1 MAYERSHNSYEK
13 PMRTQCLSR
22 AKSPR
27 KLQTNSIKITATE
40 ARDEKWTCMG
50 RALSMAD
57 QWGARIL
64 STFVHFCPLLS
75 TFVQFGALA
84 RRQIGWP
91 KSVCLECVYFQ
102 LGALAALP
110 LWGEFFSCQNLPKSA
125 RICPPKKL
133 TIWHHWATMSCG
145 EQQGPAEER
154 LGPCFE
160 ASF

>member
-1 MAYERSHNSYEK
+1 VAYERSHNSYEK

-75 TFVQFGALA
+75 TSVHFCPVWRIGQTPNRLAQICLLGVRVFSIGRTCCSSTLGRVFFLPKSTKICQNLSPKEAHNLAPLGDNELWRATRPSRRAFGAL
-84 RRQIGWP
+84 
-91 KSVCLECVYFQ
+91 F
-102 LGALAALP
+102 
-110 LWGEFFSCQNLPKSA
+110 
-125 RICPPKKL
+125 
-133 TIWHHWATMSCG
+133 
-145 EQQGPAEER
+145 
-154 LGPCFE
+154 
-160 ASF
+160 